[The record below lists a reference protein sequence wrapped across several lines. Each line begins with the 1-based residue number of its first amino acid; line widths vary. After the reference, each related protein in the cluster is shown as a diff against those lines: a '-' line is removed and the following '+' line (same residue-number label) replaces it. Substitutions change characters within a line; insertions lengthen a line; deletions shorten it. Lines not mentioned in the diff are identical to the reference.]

1 LTANWVRKELG
12 VALKLFLVLAFLGY
26 LFYAVSPS
34 WREAPDWRP
43 IALEGLLFV
52 FVFIWN
58 LAILPQWR
66 SAKVL
71 SIGSLLF
78 LIGSFADVT
87 DNFFVQ
93 PHWGDWLVENL
104 SLALGAGLMALGIR
118 AWVREKNRLMGELER
133 QRDFEASLIP
143 KLSHDLRVP
152 VSNLI
157 GMTGVVEENPKIL
170 DDSAGRREYFDLVL
184 RAANEMTF
192 LIDNVLETYRIK
204 SDTLRLSP
212 SATSLT
218 GLLDESLRD
227 FSYHAKKKQLVLV
240 KDFPDEDVPLMADR
254 IKIVR
259 VMQNLLANAVKFSP
273 RGGKI
278 TIRARTQDGRITIRV
293 VDEGPGVP
301 QELLS
306 PLFDKGAVAPRMDSE
321 DAGESFGLGLKVVRE
336 FVRLH
341 GGRFWIEANSPQ
353 GAQFCFSLPQAQPRS
368 P

>member
-1 LTANWVRKELG
+1 LTADWVRKELG
-12 VALKLFLVLAFLGY
+12 VALRLFLVLAFLGY

-34 WREAPDWRP
+34 WRGAPDWRP

-66 SAKVL
+66 SAKIL
-71 SIGSLLF
+71 CLGSLLF
-78 LIGSFADVT
+78 LVGSFADVT

-93 PHWGDWLVENL
+93 PHWGDWLVEDL
-104 SLALGAGLMALGIR
+104 SLALGVGLMALGIR

-133 QRDFEASLIP
+133 QRNFEASLIP

-157 GMTGVVEENPKIL
+157 GMTGMVEENPKIL
-170 DDSAGRREYFDLVL
+170 DDSAGRREYFELVL

-204 SDTLRLSP
+204 SDTLRLRP

-218 GLLDESLRD
+218 ELLDESLKD
-227 FSYHAKKKQLVLV
+227 FSYQAKKKQLVLV
-240 KDFPDEDVPLMADR
+240 KDFPDEDVPLVADR
-254 IKIVR
+254 VKIVR

-306 PLFDKGAVAPRMDSE
+306 PLFDKGVASLRRES
-321 DAGESFGLGLKVVRE
+321 DAGDGFGLGLKVVRE

-341 GGRFWIEANSPQ
+341 GGRFWIEPNSPQ
-353 GAQFCFSLPQAQPRS
+353 GAQFCFSLPQRQANG
-368 P
+368 